1 MAFSGDLSG
10 SGCRDHRRKARVD
23 CRAVQRLKHSPEIRR
38 LPKINGAKA
47 KAIIT
52 TRRVSFEVALFKA
65 GADQRRENTGDYHN
79 PTRERGIFP
88 NTASNAKAQSL
99 ADAAGWDSRKRAT
112 SKLTRRVVIKSTTR
126 WTLGPAEGTRSP
138 SETGSLSVRLRE
150 HKQET

>member
-1 MAFSGDLSG
+1 MFRPFRPES
-10 SGCRDHRRKARVD
+10 
-23 CRAVQRLKHSPEIRR
+23 QRLFQSGGSRATGR
-38 LPKINGAKA
+38 GCAGLPALTKMRNPSL
-47 KAIIT
+47 
-52 TRRVSFEVALFKA
+52 TRFEVALFKA